1 MEIIETT
8 AKSYEWHDLRKNP
21 DDVPTED
28 GYYLVMHDYLVCQVV
43 EWADGWNC
51 FRIGNEL
58 YKENEMHNVI
68 AWKAIEPFDE

>member
-28 GYYLVMHDYLVCQVV
+28 GNYLVRHRHGALQVV

-51 FRIGNEL
+51 FRIGDAL
-58 YKENEMHNVI
+58 YKDNEMHNVT
-68 AWKAIEPFDE
+68 AWKAIEPFK